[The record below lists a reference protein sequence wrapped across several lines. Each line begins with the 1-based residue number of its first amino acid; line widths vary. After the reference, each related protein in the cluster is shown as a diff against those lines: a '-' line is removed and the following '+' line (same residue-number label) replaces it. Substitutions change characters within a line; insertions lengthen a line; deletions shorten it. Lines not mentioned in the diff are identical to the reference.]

1 MTLNQVAKEA
11 LGSVVVFLV
20 ALPLCLGIAIASGVS
35 PAAGLLSGIV
45 GGIVVGLLAGSPMQV
60 SGPAAGLVV
69 IVVDIIQN
77 HGLGRF
83 SVIVA
88 VAGLLQLIAG
98 KVQMGRWFR
107 AVSPGVLHAMLA
119 GIGVL
124 IAASQLHVMIDDA
137 PQVSGVAN
145 LLALPGAVTKAL
157 HAQGPHHVAA
167 LIGLFTLFLLV
178 GWNLLRAHLPKSL
191 AVLPAPL
198 VAVGGATA
206 VAFGLELPIN
216 YVDVPSG
223 VGAMINPPSWADFAA
238 LREPAVIGAAIALA
252 CVASA
257 EALLSAAAV
266 DKLHGGARSDLNKE
280 LRAQGVGNVLLG
292 LLGGLPV
299 TGVIVR
305 SSANVQSGATTRW
318 SAVMHG
324 VWLLVTV
331 AFAPFVLE
339 IIPVASLAGV
349 LVYVG
354 YKLVNVAAIRE
365 LWAKSR
371 GDVAVYGVTLVSIVA
386 TSLLTGLIIGVA
398 LSVALLA
405 WRISHVNVSVDDSVE
420 GEVHIHL
427 RGAATFVG
435 LPALFQ
441 ALEQVDPSAVVTLHV
456 ERLSYIDHATIE
468 MIADW
473 ERRRETM
480 GGTLAIQWDT
490 LQTLSLNPR
499 ERLVV

>member
-1 MTLNQVAKEA
+1 M
-11 LGSVVVFLV
+11 
-20 ALPLCLGIAIASGVS
+20 S
-35 PAAGLLSGIV
+35 PAAGLLSGII
-45 GGIVVGLLAGSPMQV
+45 GGIVVGMLAGSPLQV

-69 IVVDIIQN
+69 VVVDIVQN
-77 HGLGRF
+77 HGLGRL
-83 SVIVA
+83 SVVVT
-88 VAGLLQLIAG
+88 VAGLLQFIAG

-119 GIGVL
+119 GIGIL

-137 PQVSGVAN
+137 PQASGVAN
-145 LLALPGAVTKAL
+145 LLALPDALTKAL
-157 HAQGPHHVAA
+157 RAHGPHHLAA

-178 GWNLLRAHLPKSL
+178 GWNLLRDQLPKSL
-191 AVLPAPL
+191 ALLPAPL

-206 VAFGLELPIN
+206 AAFGLELPIN
-216 YVDVPSG
+216 YVAVPDSL
-223 VGAMINPPSWADFAA
+223 GAMINPPVWADFAA
-238 LREPAVIGAAIALA
+238 LQQPAVIGSAIALA

-257 EALLSAAAV
+257 ESLLSAAAV
-266 DKLHGGARSDLNKE
+266 DKLHGGVRSDLNKE
-280 LRAQGVGNVLLG
+280 LRAQGVGNMLLG

-305 SSANVQSGATTRW
+305 SSANVQAGATTRW
-318 SAVMHG
+318 SSVMHG

-331 AFAPFVLE
+331 ALAPFVLE

-354 YKLVNVAAIRE
+354 YKLVNVDAIRQ
-365 LWAKSR
+365 LWGNSR
-371 GDVAVYGVTLVSIVA
+371 GEVAVYGVTLVSIVT
-386 TSLLTGLIIGVA
+386 TSLLTGLVIGIA

-405 WRISHVNVSVDDSVE
+405 WRISHVNVSVDSSVE
-420 GEVHIHL
+420 GEVHVHL

-435 LPALFQ
+435 LPVLFHALDQ
-441 ALEQVDPSAVVTLHV
+441 IDPGAVVTLHV
-456 ERLSYIDHATIE
+456 ERLSYIDHASIE

-473 ERRRETM
+473 ERRREAL
-480 GGTLAIQWDT
+480 GGSLTIQWDT

-499 ERLVV
+499 RRLGV